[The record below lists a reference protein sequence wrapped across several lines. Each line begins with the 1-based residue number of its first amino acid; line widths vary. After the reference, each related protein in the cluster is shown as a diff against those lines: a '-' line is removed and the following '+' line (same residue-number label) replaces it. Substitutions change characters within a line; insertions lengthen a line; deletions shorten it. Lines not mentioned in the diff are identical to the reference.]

1 MRLFLAVSPDAA
13 ARGRIDA
20 LHVEVA
26 SAVGNAAPA
35 LRWVA
40 PAVAHLTVHFLGE
53 IANPRVPPLLA
64 ALESTVPVQLFDL
77 TLGSPEV
84 SPRKG
89 PPRVIWMP
97 VVSGVQPL
105 TQVHRTLGE
114 RLARAGVAIESRPF
128 APHLTIARVRD
139 REQRGSRQ
147 LDARLRDLPAP
158 SIGWRVDHVTLFR
171 SDLSGTTPK
180 YDALHTVVLGG
191 SP

>member
-1 MRLFLAVSPDAA
+1 VRLFLAVSPDAA

-20 LHVEVA
+20 LHVQ
-26 SAVGNAAPA
+26 VGRAAGDAAPA

-53 IANPRVPPLLA
+53 IETTRVSPLLA
-64 ALESTVPVQLFDL
+64 ALESAVPVELFDL

-89 PPRVIWMP
+89 RPRVIWMP
-97 VVSGVQPL
+97 VVSGVEPL

-114 RLARAGVAIESRPF
+114 RLARAGVAIEPRPF

-139 REQRGSRQ
+139 REQRRARLLG
-147 LDARLRDLPAP
+147 ARLRDLRPP
-158 SIGWRVDHVTLFR
+158 PIGWQVDHVTLFR
-171 SDLSGTTPK
+171 SDLSGPTPK
-180 YDALHTVVLGG
+180 YDALHTVALGG
-191 SP
+191 SR

>member
-1 MRLFLAVSPDAA
+1 MRLFLAVSPDEA
-13 ARGRIDA
+13 ARNRIDA
-20 LHVEVA
+20 LHIQVERT
-26 SAVGNAAPA
+26 VGDAAPA

-53 IANPRVPPLLA
+53 IETTRVSALVA
-64 ALESTVPVQLFDL
+64 ALESTVPVELFDL

-97 VVSGVQPL
+97 VVSGVEPL

-114 RLARAGVAIESRPF
+114 RLARAGVPIEPRPF

-139 REQRGSRQ
+139 REERRSR
-147 LDARLRDLPAP
+147 LLGARLRDLRAP

-171 SDLSGTTPK
+171 SDLSGPTPK

-191 SP
+191 SR

>member
-20 LHVEVA
+20 LHVQVERT
-26 SAVGNAAPA
+26 VGDAAPA

-53 IANPRVPPLLA
+53 IETTRVSALVA
-64 ALESTVPVQLFDL
+64 ALESTVPVELFDL

-97 VVSGVQPL
+97 VVSGVEQL

-114 RLARAGVAIESRPF
+114 RLARAGVPIEPRPF

-139 REQRGSRQ
+139 REERRSR
-147 LDARLRDLPAP
+147 LLGARLRDLRAP

-171 SDLSGTTPK
+171 SDLSGPTPK

-191 SP
+191 SR